1 MDWLI
6 PAIIAIIAA
15 YLVIALVI
23 HRKGWFGDNITFYGP
38 LIAIKTTKVGFFDR
52 FIPYARSLRWY
63 GSFGV
68 VMVAVA
74 SVFVAASLLI
84 SLGLMLS
91 APPSPTGIFAPRNI
105 LLIPGLNEYVPSTIA
120 VWFAFVVAITIH
132 EFGHGVL
139 CRVEGIPVKGMGVIF
154 FVVPIGFFVEPDDQ
168 ELEKKPG
175 MPKVRMFGAGIT
187 NNLVIGVI
195 CFAAMIFVAGAAVPA
210 TGPIIG
216 GLYADYPAANAGV
229 PPDSLITAINGITV
243 HTRED
248 VSAILNSTKPGD
260 TVALQVEGAG
270 GPSTYTLTLADWPNG
285 TPGSPTTG
293 FMGVEYYDP
302 PGVITTVKDSFSPLG
317 FLRLITVPF
326 TSMTSN
332 SLRVIAFTTPE
343 EQFYAVPIGSFWF
356 WGLVHAL
363 FWLGWINLNLGIF
376 NALPMV
382 PLDGGYI
389 MKEGVDRFSARW
401 GFSRYANAITSAI
414 STVMLFAIFSI
425 ILIPYIAQL

>member
-6 PAIIAIIAA
+6 AGIITLIAA
-15 YLVIALVI
+15 YLVVAFVI
-23 HRKGWFGDNITFYGP
+23 HRMGWFRDNITFYGP
-38 LIAIKTTKVGFFDR
+38 LIALKTTKVGFFDG
-52 FIPYARSLRWY
+52 FVPYARWLRWY

-68 VMVAVA
+68 FMVAVV
-74 SVFVAASLLI
+74 SIFVAASLLI
-84 SLGLMLS
+84 SLGLMVS
-91 APPSPTGIFAPRNI
+91 APPTPTGIFAPRNI
-105 LLIPGLNEYVPSTIA
+105 LLIPGLNEYVPSTLA

-139 CRVEGIPVKGMGVIF
+139 CRVEGIPVKGMGIIF
-154 FVVPIGFFVEPDDQ
+154 FVLPIGFFVEPDDE
-168 ELEKKPG
+168 ELQKKPG

-195 CFAAMIFVAGAAVPA
+195 CFAGMILVAGTAIPVA
-210 TGPIIG
+210 GPVIG

-229 PPDSLITAINGITV
+229 PPDSLITAINGV
-243 HTRED
+243 AVQSRED
-248 VSAILNSTKPGD
+248 VSAILNTTKPGD
-260 TVALQVEGAG
+260 TIALQVETG
-270 GPSTYTLTLADWPNG
+270 GGSSTYTFTLGEWPNG
-285 TPGSPTTG
+285 TTGNPTTG

-302 PGVITTVKDSFSPLG
+302 PGVIATVKESFSPLG

-326 TSMTSN
+326 SSMTSN
-332 SLRVIAFTTPE
+332 SLRVIAFSTSE
-343 EQFYAVPIGSFWF
+343 EQFYVVPFASSWF

-389 MKEGVDRFSARW
+389 MKEGVDRLSSRW